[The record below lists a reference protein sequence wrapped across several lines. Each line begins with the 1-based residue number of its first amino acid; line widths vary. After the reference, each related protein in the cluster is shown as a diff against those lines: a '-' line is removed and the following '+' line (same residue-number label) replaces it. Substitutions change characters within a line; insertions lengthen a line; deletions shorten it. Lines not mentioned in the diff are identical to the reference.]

1 MTQPNFKSD
10 LVEGIKTSFDA
21 LGIRYDP
28 DIGNTSRLAA
38 QYFYIRFRM
47 ISAKPRSVHFSKAL
61 EAQLPAMDS
70 KWTALVDDIK
80 DHFQAGWDVS
90 KFLSKKMFDATFND
104 GLWNDYGIHHFH
116 LTRELGK
123 NGRSARGSE
132 MLLFAIVKESEAYF
146 IDIAPHPDGGSLED
160 YGWVRQ
166 DLLTTANSNWPE
178 LCEHH
183 IARGFSGDVLTDAQ
197 KKELRRKNVNVV
209 HQVGD
214 KAIFPMGGGLT
225 SAGTNMRC
233 QFLGDK
239 LLWEIE
245 NLQSYCA
252 TQPSDI
258 RAALKDKGHD
268 VEEDMQFKLVLLD
281 ATNTPDAIG
290 QLTHGNLKGSGWAIA
305 EVTTGTIVDLSL
317 SISDA

>member
-10 LVEGIKTSFDA
+10 LVEAIKTSFDG
-21 LGIRYDP
+21 LGIRFDP
-28 DIGNTSRLAA
+28 GISDTSRLAA
-38 QYFYIRFRM
+38 QYFYVRFRL
-47 ISAKPRSVHFSKAL
+47 ISSKPRFVHFSKAL
-61 EAQLPAMDS
+61 EAQLPTMDS
-70 KWTALVDDIK
+70 KWTALVNNIK

-132 MLLFAIVKESEAYF
+132 MLLFAIVKESDAYF
-146 IDIAPHPDGGSLED
+146 IDIAPHPDGESLED
-160 YGWVRQ
+160 CGWVRQ
-166 DLLTTANSNWPE
+166 DLLTITNSNWPE

-183 IARGFSGDVLTDAQ
+183 IARGFTGSVLTDAQ
-197 KKELRRKNVNVV
+197 KKELRRKNVNVA

-214 KAIFPMGGGLT
+214 KAIFPMGGGST
-225 SAGTNMRC
+225 SAGTNSLC

-252 TQPSDI
+252 TQPSEI

-281 ATNTPDAIG
+281 ATITPDAIG
-290 QLTHGNLKGSGWAIA
+290 QSIHGNLKGSGWAIA

-317 SISDA
+317 SVSDA